1 MKKVKP
7 GSVDTL
13 ESIMKRKRLADPYL
27 KKCAKAVTQ
36 TTAIVVTERPVKNT
50 QNERQKLRARI
61 TVASEGKRLSISFA
75 PAQDILPDIKKGQV
89 VAVLTIGKPRKI
101 YP

>member
-13 ESIMKRKRLADPYL
+13 ESIKKRERLADPYL
-27 KKCAKAVTQ
+27 IKCAKAVTANV
-36 TTAIVVTERPVKNT
+36 AIIVTERPVKNT
-50 QNERQKLRARI
+50 QNERNKFRARI
-61 TVASEGKRLSISFA
+61 ITASQGKRLSVNYA
-75 PAQDILPDIKKGQV
+75 PAENIFPEMKKGKV
-89 VAVLTIGKPRKI
+89 FAVISLGKPRKI

>member
-13 ESIMKRKRLADPYL
+13 MSIKKKERLADPYL
-27 KKCAKAVTQ
+27 IKCTKAVSANV
-36 TTAIVVTERPVKNT
+36 AIIITERPVVNT
-50 QNERQKLRARI
+50 QNERQKLRSRI
-61 TVASEGKRLSISFA
+61 AVASQGKRLSINFA
-75 PAQDILPDIKKGQV
+75 PAENIMPNMKKGQV

>member
-7 GSVDTL
+7 GSVETL

-27 KKCAKAVTQ
+27 KKCTKAVTQ

-61 TVASEGKRLSISFA
+61 TVASQGKRLSINFA
-75 PAQDILPDIKKGQV
+75 PTQDILPDIRV
-89 VAVLTIGKPRKI
+89 GK
-101 YP
+101 

>member
-13 ESIMKRKRLADPYL
+13 ESIKKRERLADPYL
-27 KKCAKAVTQ
+27 IKCAKAVSANV
-36 TTAIVVTERPVKNT
+36 AIIVTERPIKNT
-50 QNERQKLRARI
+50 LNERGKFRARI
-61 TVASEGKRLSISFA
+61 VRASQGKRLSVNYA
-75 PAQDILPDIKKGQV
+75 PAENIIPEAKKGLV
-89 VAVLTIGKPRKI
+89 VAVLTIAKPRKI

>member
-13 ESIMKRKRLADPYL
+13 MSIKKKERLADPYL
-27 KKCAKAVTQ
+27 IKCAKAVSVN
-36 TTAIVVTERPVKNT
+36 TAIILTERPVTNT

-61 TVASEGKRLSISFA
+61 TVASQGKRLSVNFA
-75 PAQDILPDIKKGQV
+75 PAENILPDMKKGQV